1 MLFESVGEEFE
12 RVSAGRC
19 EAQFYRVGRSTLV
32 TRVTGC
38 AEPELIDVLIRRS
51 ESLIKAVGTI
61 EVFHDWF
68 GVTAYKSEVR
78 TRMTPWAKATS
89 ASHRAVHIGTES
101 RVVRMGITM
110 VQLVAG
116 SNIIAYSSLTALD
129 AALRASRR

>member
-12 RVSAGRC
+12 RVSSGRS
-19 EAQFYRVGRSTLV
+19 EARFYRVGRSTLV

-38 AEPELIDVLIRRS
+38 AELALVEVLIRRS

-68 GVTAYKSEVR
+68 GVTAYKSEIR
-78 TRMTPWAKATS
+78 ARMTPWARATS
-89 ASHRAVHIGTES
+89 GNHRAIHIGTDS
-101 RVVRMGITM
+101 RIVRMGVTM

-116 SNIIAYSSLTALD
+116 SNIIAYSSLPALD
-129 AALRASRR
+129 AAMRVSQR